1 MTFRSILAAACTTA
15 LVIVG
20 LGCTGPPSKSDAET
34 STAPDQ
40 QERSDSSRMSPG
52 TVRVQAGVESC
63 STEAVPP
70 TCRLDVTKVL
80 GYGMSTPT
88 ISTPTAINVKT
99 PRSEETTGESKRPVR
114 PGRQLTLVLRHEQSI
129 DLGEDSGA
137 RPSWQIVEVE

>member
-1 MTFRSILAAACTTA
+1 MTVRSIFAVACTTA

-34 STAPDQ
+34 STAQDQ

-52 TVRVQAGVESC
+52 TVRIQAGVESC

-70 TCRLDVTKVL
+70 TCRLNVTKVL

-88 ISTPTAINVKT
+88 VSTPTSIDVRT
-99 PRSEETTGESKRPVR
+99 PRSEETMEGSERPVR
-114 PGRQLTLVLRHEQSI
+114 PGRQLTLVLRHEQTI
-129 DLGEDSGA
+129 DREEDAGG